1 MREIKDDRVEKE
13 KNEIKNRG
21 PYTMSN
27 VFQHMNCIVV
37 FSREKDSVLFCRRKK
52 EPYAGLLNFVG
63 GKVEPGKSR
72 RMGRRKMQHTE
83 NSWRRQA

>member
-1 MREIKDDRVEKE
+1 MRFHGQRGGRTRLIPGVPLFIGMREIKDDRVVKE
-13 KNEIKNRG
+13 TNEIRNRG

-52 EPYAGLLNFVG
+52 EPYAGLFILGF
-63 GKVEPGKSR
+63 
-72 RMGRRKMQHTE
+72 
-83 NSWRRQA
+83 